1 MPYNVKEFGETNTN
15 YAAKDFRS
23 LKSSLIEYAKGYFPT
38 TYKDFNETSPGMM
51 LIEMAAYVGDILNFY
66 IDQQYREMLLPLAEE
81 RRNIINIANMLG
93 YRVKPIIPAHAILT
107 VKQTISDGGEG
118 DSPAYSEAVIID
130 SGMQISSAT
139 DSDIIFETLDVV
151 DFTISGSGSGDAA
164 ADGQGFPSG
173 QDLNGITNE
182 WTLTR
187 KVKAISG
194 QTKTRSFSVGTPTK
208 FLELKLI
215 DTNVVDIVGVSD
227 SNGNK
232 WHQVDYLAQD
242 RVPIELHYTQ
252 DGNRTNA
259 YTTLAGD
266 EIVSLPVPYSLE
278 FVKTSKKFIVQV
290 NDDNTTSLIFGNGIL
305 RSGQTLESA
314 FLQSEQVG
322 ITIPGITEDLTDS
335 IDPLLGD
342 EYSTLGE
349 TPMHTTLI
357 VTYRI
362 GGGVFANVVSGDL
375 TTIESLTTA
384 AGSAT
389 DTSNITVTNTHPAS
403 GGSDLET
410 IEEIRHRA
418 QAFFT
423 TQNRCVTKQDYEA
436 RIMNMPAKF
445 GNVAKVYVVKNRY
458 MRIGPPIHEVER
470 PEEEEDV
477 GAPISG

>member
-1 MPYNVKEFGETNTN
+1 M
-15 YAAKDFRS
+15 
-23 LKSSLIEYAKGYFPT
+23 
-38 TYKDFNETSPGMM
+38 
-51 LIEMAAYVGDILNFY
+51 
-66 IDQQYREMLLPLAEE
+66 
-81 RRNIINIANMLG
+81 
-93 YRVKPIIPAHAILT
+93 
-107 VKQTISDGGEG
+107 
-118 DSPAYSEAVIID
+118 
-130 SGMQISSAT
+130 
-139 DSDIIFETLDVV
+139 
-151 DFTISGSGSGDAA
+151 
-164 ADGQGFPSG
+164 
-173 QDLNGITNE
+173 
-182 WTLTR
+182 
-187 KVKAISG
+187 
-194 QTKTRSFSVGTPTK
+194 
-208 FLELKLI
+208 
-215 DTNVVDIVGVSD
+215 
-227 SNGNK
+227 
-232 WHQVDYLAQD
+232 
-242 RVPIELHYTQ
+242 
-252 DGNRTNA
+252 
-259 YTTLAGD
+259 
-266 EIVSLPVPYSLE
+266 
-278 FVKTSKKFIVQV
+278 
-290 NDDNTTSLIFGNGIL
+290 
-305 RSGQTLESA
+305 ESA

-445 GNVAKVYVVKNRY
+445 GNVAKVYVVKNRDLEP
-458 MRIGPPIHEVER
+458 REEE
-470 PEEEEDV
+470 PEEVLE
-477 GAPISG
+477 